1 MARVGILISQ
11 YIEIAGLNQDADGI
25 YHGGD
30 ALFLIFQTF
39 EILFVEY
46 DGRGYFLSGNHLL
59 LLVLEHHIVSYFDG
73 RSEILIGNGIEGRSP
88 LGVVIYRIIEKNA
101 FRFRIVFIVLVR
113 NLKWSGDCVPSGCR
127 ALFERCI
134 SEATPSDGSLGPLL
148 LGFIPGIRTAYGA

>member
-30 ALFLIFQTF
+30 ALIFQTCK
-39 EILFVEY
+39 ILFVEY

-73 RSEILIGNGIEGRSP
+73 WGEFLIGNGIESRSP
-88 LGVVIYRIIEKNA
+88 LGVVFYRIVEKNA
-101 FRFRIVFIVLVR
+101 FRCVLESR
-113 NLKWSGDCVPSGCR
+113 
-127 ALFERCI
+127 
-134 SEATPSDGSLGPLL
+134 
-148 LGFIPGIRTAYGA
+148 